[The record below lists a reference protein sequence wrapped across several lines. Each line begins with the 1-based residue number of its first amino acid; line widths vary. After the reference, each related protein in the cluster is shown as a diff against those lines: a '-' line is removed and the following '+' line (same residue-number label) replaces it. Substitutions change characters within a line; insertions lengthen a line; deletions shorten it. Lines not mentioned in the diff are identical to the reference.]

1 MEYYVKLKEAR
12 KKTKLTQMKVS
23 EILGTTQYQIVKY
36 EKGIQDITVKR
47 FKEMCIL
54 YQVSA
59 DEILELNENKP
70 L

>member
-12 KKTKLTQMKVS
+12 KKAKLTQMKVS

-59 DEILELNENKP
+59 DEILELN
-70 L
+70 